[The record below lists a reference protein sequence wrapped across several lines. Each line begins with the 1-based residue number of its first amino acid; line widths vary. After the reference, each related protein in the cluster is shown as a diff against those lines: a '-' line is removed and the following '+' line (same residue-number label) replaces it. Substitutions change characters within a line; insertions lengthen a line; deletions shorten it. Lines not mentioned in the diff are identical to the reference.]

1 MLRLLSKNPIKCA
14 FYVSLPFFLCH
25 NCAYLFVA
33 VCIHITYI
41 ISSRLKA
48 SNNRAQSKY
57 STALT
62 CPGGNLQWEWHQ
74 VRGGDDQV
82 EAIHN
87 PLQFKSCAIS
97 NCWTHLL
104 RIYNRSKCIWH
115 HFLILCHFKRWQ
127 DVQILC
133 VSKFFYNSAR
143 RCQKYNITI
152 LLGDGLS
159 SGILL

>member
-1 MLRLLSKNPIKCA
+1 MYLCLS
-14 FYVSLPFFLCH
+14 FFVIIVRICSHL
-25 NCAYLFVA
+25 CAYTLHVQSQA
-33 VCIHITYI
+33 VSRRLIT
-41 ISSRLKA
+41 
-48 SNNRAQSKY
+48 AQSKY
-57 STALT
+57 STALNY
-62 CPGGNLQWEWHQ
+62 PGGNLQWEWHQ

-82 EAIHN
+82 GAIHN

-115 HFLILCHFKRWQ
+115 HFLILWYFKRWK
-127 DVQILC
+127 DVPILC

-152 LLGDGLS
+152 LLGDGFS